1 MGIAKIYN
9 DFRTWCGQNI
19 PKGKKYPDRNQLK
32 AYLEKSIG
40 PYPIDNRGWKGLKFN
55 IITQENE
62 DDM

>member
-1 MGIAKIYN
+1 MKKLLEILNVMIEWVLLKIYN

-40 PYPIDNRGWKGLKFN
+40 PYPIDNRG
-55 IITQENE
+55 
-62 DDM
+62 